1 MGLEQFDLPVF
12 LLYHLLLTLNIILT
26 IGVFLCLGLRTL
38 ELIKE
43 PLLVFLAPHEAHM
56 QVVLLLS
63 LLVQNVLLL
72 VEGLLKPCLVFFQAV
87 GVLLTHYVLVLFL
100 QLLRKDIVL
109 NECLLEQAPQPHAFI
124 SISLDLVF
132 AFLGLAHLDILFE
145 FLNRAIFHRVLNFHL
160 SILSF

>member
-1 MGLEQFDLPVF
+1 MEQLDLTVF
-12 LLYHLLLTLNIILT
+12 VLNHLLLPLDIVLS
-26 IGVFLCLGLRTL
+26 IGVLLGLELRTL

-72 VEGLLKPCLVFFQAV
+72 VEGLLKPRLVFFEAV
-87 GVLLTHYVLVLFL
+87 GVLLTHYVLALLL
-100 QLLRKDIVL
+100 QLLLKDIVL
-109 NECLLEQAPQPHAFI
+109 NERLLEQASQPHALI
-124 SISLDLVF
+124 SISLDLIF
-132 AFLGLAHLDILFE
+132 ALLGLAHLDILFE
-145 FLNRAIFHRVLNFHL
+145 LLDRAIFHRVFNLHL